1 MIIDETEKLIIKEID
16 AEDYGRAAFFFS
28 VINTKNVTISERAV
42 YDEKFVEHYC
52 EAAYGFYG
60 YGYYGLYLKSGE
72 FIGIA
77 GFREGSCPLDIGFI
91 VDEKY
96 RGRGYATD
104 AVKSLTEW
112 AYEDF
117 LWVVNEEEKVTP
129 DEVARR
135 HPEMF
140 TYVKKCNGA
149 VLLYAVTGKEN
160 YSAQKVLLHNDY
172 ELIEL

>member
-1 MIIDETEKLIIKEID
+1 MIIDETERLIIKEID

-28 VINTKNVTISERAV
+28 VINTKNTTIDEETE
-42 YDEKFVEHYC
+42 YDEKFVTDYC

-60 YGYYGLYLKSGE
+60 YGYYGIYLKNGE
-72 FIGIA
+72 FIGLA
-77 GFREGSCPLDIGFI
+77 GFREGSCPLDVGFI
-91 VDEKY
+91 IDEKY
-96 RGRGYATD
+96 RGKGYAGE

-117 LWVVNEEEKVTP
+117 LWVVNEEEKMTP
-129 DEVARR
+129 TEVAGR
-135 HPEMF
+135 HPEML
-140 TYVKKCNGA
+140 TLVKECNGA